1 MKILVTGVAGF
12 IGFHL
17 SKKLLKNSD
26 EILGIDNLNDYY
38 DVKLKSD
45 RLKILQEF
53 KNFSFQKVDISE
65 NKILKKVFKEFSP
78 EMVVNLAAQP
88 GVSYGMVNPKAYV
101 DSNLVGFVNVLENC
115 RLVNVKGLVY
125 ASSSSVYGSNTKLP
139 FSTKDRTSNP
149 ISLYGATKLSNEL
162 IARTYSHLYQLP
174 TTGLRFFTVYGSWY
188 RPDMAMYIF
197 IDKIINNKKIKVFNN
212 GNLKR
217 DFTFIEDIVDG
228 IISSINA
235 NYDCEIF
242 NLGNNKSE
250 KIIDMIKILEEK
262 LNKAASIEYLPMQP
276 GDVTTT
282 YADIN
287 HSIKRLNYN
296 PKTNIDEGIPILI
309 NWYRNYHNV

>member
-235 NYDCEIF
+235 NYDYEIF